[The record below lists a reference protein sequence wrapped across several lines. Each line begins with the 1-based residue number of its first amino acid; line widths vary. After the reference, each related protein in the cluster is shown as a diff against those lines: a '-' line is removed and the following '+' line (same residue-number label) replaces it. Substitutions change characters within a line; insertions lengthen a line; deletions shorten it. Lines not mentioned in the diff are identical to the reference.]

1 MDGDRQSARS
11 PSHGEGWLLMAKAP
25 AKPKPKSKPT
35 ASPAEQLVNQTDMAA
50 ILMMTPRFLRK
61 LQSDGVIEA
70 EKGKFHVA
78 RTVRAYCDFL
88 KVGSEKKSGNASMDT
103 LRDEKAR
110 EIRMNRL
117 RREGQLVP
125 FDLAETVLQELI
137 GDFNAYLSGLP
148 AELTGDT
155 KQRPRFHDIIDQ
167 GRLRLADRTA
177 KRLAAFGDGNTSLD
191 AETED

>member
-1 MDGDRQSARS
+1 
-11 PSHGEGWLLMAKAP
+11 MAKAP
-25 AKPKPKSKPT
+25 AKPAPKAKAKPKVSL
-35 ASPAEQLVNQTDMAA
+35 AEQMVTQIEMAEVLG
-50 ILMMTPRFLRK
+50 ISSRFLRK

-88 KVGSEKKSGNASMDT
+88 KVGSEKKSGNVSMDK
-103 LRDEKAR
+103 LRDEKAI

-117 RREGQLVP
+117 RKEGQLVP
-125 FDLAETVLQELI
+125 YDLAETVLQEII

-148 AELTGDT
+148 AELTGDP
-155 KQRPRFHDIIDQ
+155 KQRPRYHDIIDH
-167 GRLRLADRTA
+167 GRVRLADRTA
-177 KRLAAFGDGNTSLD
+177 KRLKAFGDGNTSLD

>member
-1 MDGDRQSARS
+1 
-11 PSHGEGWLLMAKAP
+11 MAKAP
-25 AKPKPKSKPT
+25 AKSK
-35 ASPAEQLVNQTDMAA
+35 QLIADKMVNQTEMAA
-50 ILMMTPRFLRK
+50 ILKMTTRFLRK
-61 LQSDGVIEA
+61 LQSDGVITA
-70 EKGKFHVA
+70 DKGKFHVGD
-78 RTVRAYCDFL
+78 TVRAYCDFL

-117 RREGQLVP
+117 RKEGQLIP
-125 FDLAETVLQELI
+125 YDLAETVLQEII

-148 AELTGDT
+148 AELTGDP
-155 KQRPRFHDIIDQ
+155 KQRPRYHDIIDH

-177 KRLAAFGDGNTSLD
+177 KRLQAFGSGSTLSD